1 MMSRYLSLPPRAGL
15 KACTTAVVLKACTTA
30 VVVRTVRCAV
40 IVTAMA
46 QGAAAQQQPP
56 KFQSSVDVTSVDVS
70 VVDDRGQPI
79 QNLAPADFTV
89 RIDGNPRR
97 VVSAEWVSLVAAA
110 AKAAPVD
117 LPEGYSSNEN
127 AAGGRLIVLVVD
139 EPNIRFGAALA
150 LMKAAG
156 AFVDHLSPSDRI
168 AAVGLGTGS
177 HATAF
182 IADRERI
189 KRTIS
194 LMAGQKSTA
203 TGIRQ
208 YNVANTEAL
217 AMANGDRMTSE
228 AVITREC
235 ASERTAEQ
243 RLICAQGVEFQA
255 SQIAQDLVHGA
266 DQTIRGLR
274 DLLTAL
280 KAVDGSKT
288 LILMSEGFVM
298 DNAEPQIIELGALAA
313 AARTS
318 LYALQLDDQM
328 FDITDSRAPISPAA
342 DRRSRSQGLELLAG
356 AARGALFTIA
366 TSASPVFDRIQA
378 ELSGYYLLGVESDP
392 YDSDGR
398 PHTVRVDVPRRGA
411 VVRARRQLLNA
422 SPVEL
427 QPRSS
432 RQAVA
437 ASLGAPLLLSALPLR
452 VATFALQGP
461 ERSKVQLLIHA
472 DIGTDY
478 AASKRLSI
486 GYVITD
492 AKGQVVESQAAD
504 MRLAP
509 AMAGVPSSLEYVAG
523 ASLAPGD
530 YTLKLA
536 VADGDKVGSIEH
548 PIHAA
553 LVDAGSLKVSEL
565 MVGGP
570 VDAGDILRPTIGY
583 LATYGT
589 VHGYLEA
596 YGAEAT
602 SLKVTYEIATDDRS
616 PAILNADVPARP
628 GGDGRV
634 LFTKV
639 IVVRALPPGKYV
651 LRAVMTRSGQPVTTL
666 ARRFEVAPPPVL
678 MTSAAGLG
686 DSPSIDG
693 ELFLPIEEATLAA
706 PFRAED
712 ALKPA
717 TLEPF
722 RARLAPAAKEAFDKG
737 LASIAAR
744 EWVAAERSL
753 KAAIQPEN
761 DSTAALSYLAVCFA
775 ATGHDTEAASA
786 WQTALVDGSDVPQIY
801 QWLSEALMRTHD
813 LAAARSVLEE
823 ASGRWPADTRFVRP
837 LAMLFA
843 AFGKGREAVRTLER
857 YIAPGATGH
866 ADPDSLSMAV
876 EWIYHVHA
884 AGALVH
890 NRAEDLKLA
899 RTYADQYAKTKG
911 AKHQLVKQWLDFLER
926 EKR

>member
-1 MMSRYLSLPPRAGL
+1 MMKRYL
-15 KACTTAVVLKACTTA
+15 
-30 VVVRTVRCAV
+30 AV
-40 IVTAMA
+40 IVIAMA
-46 QGAAAQQQPP
+46 QGVVAQQQPP
-56 KFQSSVDVTSVDVS
+56 KFQSSVDVTSIDVS

-79 QNLAPADFTV
+79 QHLTPADFNV

-97 VVSAEWVSLVAAA
+97 VVSAEWVSL
-110 AKAAPVD
+110 APEPKGTTVEV
-117 LPEGYSSNEN
+117 PEGYSSNEH
-127 AAGGRLIVLVVD
+127 ATGGRLIVLAID
-139 EPNIRFGAALA
+139 EPNIRFGGAQAL
-150 LMKAAG
+150 LKAAA
-156 AFVDHLSPSDRI
+156 AFVDHLSPSDRV
-168 AAVGLGTGS
+168 AVLSLGLAS
-177 HATAF
+177 HATPF
-182 IADRERI
+182 SADRERI
-189 KRTIS
+189 KRAIS
-194 LMAGQKSTA
+194 LMVGQKTSAGTLRNYA
-203 TGIRQ
+203 I
-208 YNVANTEAL
+208 ALTEAL
-217 AMANGDRMTSE
+217 AINNGDRTTME
-228 AVITREC
+228 AVVTREC
-235 ASERTAEQ
+235 ATERTIEGRQ
-243 RLICAQGVEFQA
+243 MCAQSIEIEA
-255 SQIAQDLVHGA
+255 MQIARDVLQGA
-266 DQTIRGLR
+266 DQTIRALR
-274 DLLTAL
+274 DVLVAL
-280 KAVDGSKT
+280 RAVDGSKT
-288 LILMSEGFVM
+288 LIVMSEGFV
-298 DNAEPQIIELGALAA
+298 AETAEARIIELGALAA
-313 AARTS
+313 NARTS
-318 LYALQLDDQM
+318 LYALQLDDQL
-328 FDITDSRAPISPAA
+328 FDITERRMAPAPGA
-342 DRRSRSQGLELLAG
+342 DRHARSQGLETLAG

-366 TSASPVFDRIQA
+366 TSASPIFDRIQS

-392 YDSDGR
+392 RDSDGKAH
-398 PHTVRVDVPRRGA
+398 PVRVDVPRRGA
-411 VVRARRQLLNA
+411 LVRARRQMLAA
-422 SPVEL
+422 SAADVQVRTP
-427 QPRSS
+427 

-478 AASKRLSI
+478 AASKRMSV

-492 AKGQVVESQAAD
+492 SQGQVVESQAAD
-504 MRLAP
+504 MRLNP
-509 AMAGVPSSLEYVAG
+509 AMAGVPSALEYVAG
-523 ASLAPGD
+523 ASLAPGE
-530 YTLKLA
+530 YSLKLA
-536 VADGDKVGSIEH
+536 VADGDKIGSIEH

-570 VDAGDILRPTIGY
+570 VDAANILRPTIGY
-583 LATYGT
+583 TVTYGT

-596 YGAEAT
+596 YGPEAA
-602 SLKVTYEIATDDRS
+602 SLNVTYEIATDDRS
-616 PAILNADVPARP
+616 PAILTADVPART
-628 GGDGRV
+628 GGEGRA

-639 IVVRALPPGKYV
+639 MVVRALPPGKYV
-651 LRAVMTRSGQPVTTL
+651 LRAAVARNGQPVKTL

-678 MTSAAGLG
+678 MTSAAGLS

-693 ELFLPIEEATLAA
+693 ELFLPIEEAALAG

-722 RARLAPAAKEAFDKG
+722 RAKLAPSAKEPFDKA

-744 EWVAAERSL
+744 QWVAAERSL

-801 QWLSEALMRTHD
+801 QWLSEALMRNHD

-823 ASGRWPADTRFVRP
+823 ASGRWPADSRFVRP

-843 AFGKGREAVRTLER
+843 TFGKGREAVRTFER
-857 YIAPGATGH
+857 YIADGH
-866 ADPDSLSMAV
+866 ADPESLLMAI
-876 EWIYHVHA
+876 EWLYHVHA

-899 RTYADQYAKTKG
+899 RTYADQYAKAKG
-911 AKHQLVKQWLDFLER
+911 PKQQLVKQWLDFLEH